1 MEQPL
6 AVIRH
11 RAPVWRV
18 SFCSLLQFVDGHRL
32 ALPLILAILLFFA
45 LPAHAAPSF
54 WLPTPPGERWKII
67 QGYGC
72 GTHNSWDRYALDLA
86 SADGTTYGAPVH
98 AAADGTVFV
107 WEASSGTLIVDVG
120 AGLYTQYTH
129 MSSTAV
135 RVGAA
140 VRRGDLIGAVGD
152 RGAKGNP
159 HLHFH
164 VFSASGA
171 WASNRKTVPLSF
183 AEGYSFPEIGGCNQH
198 HGEIV
203 VTGSQVASQ
212 AGLNFRSEAQPGR
225 WYNHDLDVTFTG
237 SAMARGFSLSW
248 NGDPGGDAPMQ
259 PAAAASDTTLTAQSE
274 GLHTLYVRGWDS
286 NGQQTLA
293 TFGPVGFDTTPP
305 VASAPIVVQEIRAA
319 TADSVVRWNAAQDAA
334 SGVAGYHVY
343 LGPDANGTS
352 DWYVATPETTVP
364 ALAAGGYTLR
374 VQPVDFAGNTGAWAT
389 VGQVVAQ

>member
-1 MEQPL
+1 MERPL

-18 SFCSLLQFVDGHRL
+18 LCSLLRCARVYL
-32 ALPLILAILLFFA
+32 ALSFILATLPFFA
-45 LPAHAAPSF
+45 LPAHAAASF
-54 WLPTPPGERWKII
+54 WLPTPPGERWKVI
-67 QGYGC
+67 QGYAC

-86 SADGTTYGAPVH
+86 SADGTTYGAPVR
-98 AAADGTVFV
+98 AAADGSVFV

-120 AGLYTQYTH
+120 DGLYTQYTH
-129 MSSTAV
+129 MSSTNV

-164 VFSASGA
+164 VFKATGA

-183 AEGYSFPEIGGCNQH
+183 AEGYTFPEMGGCNQH

-203 VTGSQVASQ
+203 VAGSQ
-212 AGLNFRSEAQPGR
+212 AGTAQAGLHFSTAAQPGR
-225 WYNHDLDVTFTG
+225 WYNHDLDVTFAGT
-237 SAMARGFSLSW
+237 AIARGFSLSW
-248 NGDPGGDAPMQ
+248 SGDPGGDAPTQ
-259 PAAAASDTTLTAQSE
+259 PAAASDTTLTAQGE

-293 TFGPVGFDTTPP
+293 TFGPIGLDTTPP
-305 VASAPIVVQEIRAA
+305 VASELIAIQEVRAA
-319 TADSVVRWNAAQDAA
+319 TADTVVRWNAAQDAA

-343 LGPDANGTS
+343 LGPDTNGTS

-364 ALAAGGYTLR
+364 TLAAGSYSLR

-389 VGQVVAQ
+389 VGQVTAR